1 LCQTVPGQKD
11 LVIAIDGPAA
21 SGKSTTAK
29 LVARRLGYVHVDT
42 GAMYRAVTLSVLR
55 AGLDPLDEE
64 GIGRLLESTRVA
76 LEDHAGVL
84 CVFLDDEDVT
94 EEIRTP
100 EVTRSV
106 SSVSSFRSVRRAM
119 VREQRRM
126 GERGGIVL
134 EGRDIG
140 TVVFPDADVK
150 FFVVASIKERARRRL
165 QEIRQTGVEAN
176 LEDLEREL
184 EQRDRTDSTRLESP
198 LQRADDA
205 IEVDTSSLT
214 IDQQVELVVETVQRK
229 REEGKGA

>member
-1 LCQTVPGQKD
+1 MCQTVPGQKD

-42 GAMYRAVTLSVLR
+42 GAMYRAVTLKVLR
-55 AGLDPLDEE
+55 AELDPLDEE
-64 GIGRLLESTRVA
+64 SIGRLLESTRVA

-84 CVFLDDEDVT
+84 RVFLDDEDVT
-94 EEIRTP
+94 EEIRTS

-106 SSVSSFRSVRRAM
+106 SSVSSLRSVRRAM

-126 GERGGIVL
+126 GEKGGIVL

-150 FFVVASIKERARRRL
+150 FFVVASINERARRRL
-165 QEIRQTGVEAN
+165 REIRQTGVEAN

-184 EQRDRTDSTRLESP
+184 EERDRTDSTRSESP

>member
-42 GAMYRAVTLSVLR
+42 GAMYRAVTLKVLR
-55 AGLDPLDEE
+55 AELDPLDEE
-64 GIGRLLESTRVA
+64 SIGRLLESTRVA

-84 CVFLDDEDVT
+84 RVFLDDEDVT

-106 SSVSSFRSVRRAM
+106 SSVSSLRSVRRAM

-126 GERGGIVL
+126 GEKGGIVL

-150 FFVVASIKERARRRL
+150 FFVVASINERARRRL
-165 QEIRQTGVEAN
+165 REIRQTGVEAD

-184 EQRDRTDSTRLESP
+184 EERDRTDSTRSESP

>member
-1 LCQTVPGQKD
+1 
-11 LVIAIDGPAA
+11 
-21 SGKSTTAK
+21 
-29 LVARRLGYVHVDT
+29 
-42 GAMYRAVTLSVLR
+42 
-55 AGLDPLDEE
+55 
-64 GIGRLLESTRVA
+64 
-76 LEDHAGVL
+76 
-84 CVFLDDEDVT
+84 
-94 EEIRTP
+94 
-100 EVTRSV
+100 
-106 SSVSSFRSVRRAM
+106 M

-126 GERGGIVL
+126 GEKGGIVL

-150 FFVVASIKERARRRL
+150 FFVVASINERARRRL
-165 QEIRQTGVEAN
+165 REIRQTGVEAN

-184 EQRDRTDSTRLESP
+184 EERDRTDSTRSESP